1 MAYLF
6 KISSLPNKYGLPI
19 AYRISFAEMTW
30 QVQYQHLREALTAIH
45 ETSEAEAITALV
57 VEHVGKKKIQQLK
70 QENITAEETQEVDR
84 ILQQLLTHRPL
95 QYVLNEAWFY
105 GLKFEVNE
113 SVLIPRPETEE
124 LVDWIVKEV
133 ESGKWKV
140 ESEEKLPP
148 RPTPSSDG
156 SLVAGEPPKMQRVT
170 HPSILDI
177 GTGSGCIPISLKK
190 HISEAELSAIDVC
203 SDALYTATT
212 NAVNNETDINF
223 QLLDFLDESKWN
235 DLGKYDIIV
244 SNPPYIKTTEA
255 KSMSKHVL
263 EFEPHKALFVPDED
277 ALLFYRKIADFAL
290 QHLQPCGA
298 VYVEINQQLGKET
311 VELFQQKGFTVELKK
326 DMSGN
331 ERMVKAS
338 R

>member
-1 MAYLF
+1 
-6 KISSLPNKYGLPI
+6 
-19 AYRISFAEMTW
+19 MTW
-30 QVQYQHLREALTAIH
+30 QEQYQHLREALTAAH
-45 ETSEAEAITALV
+45 EASEAEAIAELV

-70 QENITAEETQEVDR
+70 QEIVSIEETQQLDR

-124 LVDWIVKEV
+124 LVDWIVKDV
-133 ESGKWKV
+133 KSGKWKV
-140 ESEEKLPP
+140 ENDEVRNTKYEVRSAVPP
-148 RPTPSSDG
+148 FT
-156 SLVAGEPPKMQRVT
+156 T
-170 HPSILDI
+170 HHSPFTILDI
-177 GTGSGCIPISLKK
+177 GTGSGCIPIALKK
-190 HISEAELSAIDVC
+190 NLPETEVSAIDVC
-203 SDALYTATT
+203 SDVLYTATT
-212 NAVNNETDINF
+212 NAVNNETEIDF
-223 QLLDFLDESKWN
+223 QLLDFLDESKWSE
-235 DLGKYDIIV
+235 LSKYDVIV

-255 KSMSKHVL
+255 TTMSKHVL

-290 QHLQPCGA
+290 QHLQPNGA

-311 VELFQQKGFTVELKK
+311 VELFQQKGFTVALKK

-331 ERMVKAS
+331 ERMIKAVF
-338 R
+338 

>member
-1 MAYLF
+1 M
-6 KISSLPNKYGLPI
+6 N
-19 AYRISFAEMTW
+19 W
-30 QVQYQHLREALTAIH
+30 QEQYQHLRDALTAVH
-45 ETSEAEAITALV
+45 EPSEAEAIATLV
-57 VEHVGKKKIQQLK
+57 AEHVGGKKLNQLK
-70 QENITAEETQEVDR
+70 TDAITDDEARQ
-84 ILQQLLTHRPL
+84 INQHLQQLLTHRPL

-133 ESGKWKV
+133 RDKKYEV
-140 ESEEKLPP
+140 PSEPIPL
-148 RPTPSSDG
+148 T
-156 SLVAGEPPKMQRVT
+156 L
-170 HPSILDI
+170 LDI

-190 HISEAELSAIDVC
+190 NLPETDVTAIDVC
-203 SDALYTATT
+203 SEALHVATT
-212 NAVNNETDINF
+212 NAVNSETEINF

-235 DLGKYDIIV
+235 DLGNYDIII
-244 SNPPYIKTTEA
+244 SNPPYIKNTESG
-255 KSMSKHVL
+255 SMSKHVL

-290 QHLQPCGA
+290 QHLQPNGA
-298 VYVEINQQLGKET
+298 VFVEINQQLGKET
-311 VELFQQKGFTVELKK
+311 VELFQQKGFTVELRK

-331 ERMVKAS
+331 ERMIKAS

>member
-1 MAYLF
+1 
-6 KISSLPNKYGLPI
+6 
-19 AYRISFAEMTW
+19 MTW
-30 QVQYQHLREALTAIH
+30 QEQYQHLRQALTAAH
-45 ETSEAEAITALV
+45 EPSEAEAIAALV
-57 VEHVGKKKIQQLK
+57 VEHVGKKKLQQLK
-70 QENITAEETQEVDR
+70 QENISAEETQQIDR

-124 LVDWIVKEV
+124 LVDWIVREV
-133 ESGKWKV
+133 KSGKWKV
-140 ESEEKLPP
+140 ENEEKHTP

-156 SLVAGEPPKMQRVT
+156 SPLT
-170 HPSILDI
+170 ILDI
-177 GTGSGCIPISLKK
+177 GTGSGCIPIALKK
-190 HISEAELSAIDVC
+190 NLPETEVSAVDVC

-212 NAVNNETDINF
+212 NAVSNETDINF

-235 DLGKYDIIV
+235 ELSKYDIIV

-255 KSMSKHVL
+255 NSMSKHVL

-290 QHLQPCGA
+290 QHLQPNGA

-311 VELFQQKGFTVELKK
+311 VELFQQKGFAVELRK

>member
-1 MAYLF
+1 
-6 KISSLPNKYGLPI
+6 
-19 AYRISFAEMTW
+19 MTW
-30 QVQYQHLREALTAIH
+30 QEQYQHLRQALTAAH
-45 ETSEAEAITALV
+45 EPSEAEAMAALV
-57 VEHVGKKKIQQLK
+57 VEHVGKKKLPQLK
-70 QENITAEETQEVDR
+70 QENIAAEEAQQTDR
-84 ILQQLLTHRPL
+84 ILQQLLKHRPL

-124 LVDWIVKEV
+124 LVDWIVKDVRGMKYDIRRE
-133 ESGKWKV
+133 
-140 ESEEKLPP
+140 
-148 RPTPSSDG
+148 TA
-156 SLVAGEPPKMQRVT
+156 SL
-170 HPSILDI
+170 SILDI
-177 GTGSGCIPISLKK
+177 GTGSGCIPIALKK
-190 HISEAELSAIDVC
+190 NLPETGVSAIDVC

-212 NAVNNETDINF
+212 NAVNNEAEINF
-223 QLLDFLDESKWN
+223 KLLDFLDKSKWN
-235 DLGKYDIIV
+235 ELSKHDIIV

-255 KSMSKHVL
+255 NTMSKHVL

-290 QHLQPCGA
+290 QHLQPNGS

-311 VELFQQKGFTVELKK
+311 VELFQRKGFTVELKK

>member
-1 MAYLF
+1 M
-6 KISSLPNKYGLPI
+6 I
-19 AYRISFAEMTW
+19 W
-30 QVQYQHLREALTAIH
+30 QEQYQHLRQALTAAH
-45 ETSEAEAITALV
+45 EPSEAEAMAALV
-57 VEHVGKKKIQQLK
+57 VEHVAKKKLHHIK
-70 QENITAEETQEVDR
+70 QENISVEETQQIDR

-133 ESGKWKV
+133 ESGKKSTKYEV
-140 ESEEKLPP
+140 
-148 RPTPSSDG
+148 G
-156 SLVAGEPPKMQRVT
+156 STASLLTT
-170 HPSILDI
+170 HNSPLTILDI
-177 GTGSGCIPISLKK
+177 GTGSGCIPIALKK
-190 HISEAELSAIDVC
+190 NLPETEVSAIDVC
-203 SDALYTATT
+203 SEALHTATT
-212 NAVNNETDINF
+212 NALNNETEVNF

-235 DLGKYDIIV
+235 ELSKYDIIV

-255 KSMSKHVL
+255 NTMSKHVL

-290 QHLQPCGA
+290 QHLQPNGA
-298 VYVEINQQLGKET
+298 VYVEINQQLGNET
-311 VELFQQKGFTVELKK
+311 VELFQQKGFTVELRK

-331 ERMVKAS
+331 DRMLKAS
-338 R
+338 L

>member
-1 MAYLF
+1 M
-6 KISSLPNKYGLPI
+6 N
-19 AYRISFAEMTW
+19 W
-30 QVQYQHLREALTAIH
+30 QEQYQLLRQSLSAVHEAG
-45 ETSEAEAITALV
+45 EAEAITAVV
-57 VEHVGKKKIQQLK
+57 VEHVGKKKISQLK
-70 QENITAEETQEVDR
+70 QEEVRSEETLQLQQ

-124 LVDWIVKEV
+124 LVDWIIKEV
-133 ESGKWKV
+133 RGKKYGIQNAPFT
-140 ESEEKLPP
+140 L
-148 RPTPSSDG
+148 
-156 SLVAGEPPKMQRVT
+156 
-170 HPSILDI
+170 LDI

-190 HISEAELSAIDVC
+190 KLPDVEVSAVDVC
-203 SDALYTATT
+203 SEALHTATT
-212 NAVNNETDINF
+212 NAVNNETEINF
-223 QLLDFLDESKWN
+223 LLLDFLDEGKWAT
-235 DLGKYDIIV
+235 LGQYDIII

-255 KSMSKHVL
+255 NTMSKHVL
-263 EFEPHKALFVPDED
+263 DYEPHKALFVPDED

-290 QHLQPCGA
+290 QHLKPNGA

-311 VELFQQKGFTVELKK
+311 VALFQQKGFTVELRK

>member
-1 MAYLF
+1 
-6 KISSLPNKYGLPI
+6 
-19 AYRISFAEMTW
+19 MTW
-30 QVQYQHLREALTAIH
+30 QEQYQQLWQALAALH
-45 ETSEAEAITALV
+45 ETSEAEAMAALV
-57 VEHVGKKKIQQLK
+57 IEHVAKNKLNQLK
-70 QENITAEETQEVDR
+70 QEEVTIEETQQVDR

-133 ESGKWKV
+133 KSGKKSTKYEV
-140 ESEEKLPP
+140 
-148 RPTPSSDG
+148 G
-156 SLVAGEPPKMQRVT
+156 STTSPFTIHHSPLT
-170 HPSILDI
+170 ILDI
-177 GTGSGCIPISLKK
+177 GTGSGCIPIAIKK
-190 HISEAELSAIDVC
+190 NIPETEVSAVDVC
-203 SDALYTATT
+203 SEALHVAIN
-212 NAVNNETDINF
+212 NAVNNETEINF
-223 QLLDFLDESKWN
+223 QLLDFLDEGKWSE
-235 DLGKYDIIV
+235 LTKYDIIV

-255 KSMSKHVL
+255 NTMSKHVL

-290 QHLQPCGA
+290 KHLQPDGA

-311 VELFQQKGFTVELKK
+311 VELFQQKGFSLVELRN

-331 ERMVKAS
+331 ERMIKAVL
-338 R
+338 